1 MRKELQ
7 KKINFRQIHQHA
19 AWIILCGLTAAALA
33 ACQPQPAAPSSVP
46 TAAPATHTATSLPS
60 PTSTAS
66 QTPTTPPTITATPTV
81 VPLITETPSFAET
94 STAAPEVA
102 GATETTTAEAVIETP
117 LEPTLEAP
125 IDPLATLTAM
135 ALSDRPTKTPVIPT
149 ATKTNTPTTTP
160 TVTPTPTPPLADVR
174 ITRPGLFSKI
184 ISPYRMEANVAV
196 GEDGLVHINLIGEDA
211 RIITSQLLDY
221 KNYINRKIWIAP
233 WLEFNIAAAAET
245 ARLEVSV
252 FDKFNRPMYLT
263 SVDLILLS
271 VGRNVITPAVI
282 VQEPYLIRY
291 PYPDQTIQGG
301 TLWVSGLAR
310 PVNDSPVILEVFD
323 EQNQSIAISAI
334 SVPAPTGDLS
344 HTPFEVFIPYEVKA
358 ATPVR
363 LVIRQE
369 STGRIPG
376 TVALTSMTL
385 SLEP

>member
-1 MRKELQ
+1 MRKELL
-7 KKINFRQIHQHA
+7 KKFDFRQIHQYA
-19 AWIILCGLTAAALA
+19 AWIIICGLTAAALA
-33 ACQPQPAAPSSVP
+33 ACQPQPAAPTSAP
-46 TAAPATHTATSLPS
+46 TAAPATHTSTSLPS
-60 PTSTAS
+60 STSTPS
-66 QTPTTPPTITATPTV
+66 QTPTTPPTLTATPTA
-81 VPLITETPSFAET
+81 VPLTTDTPSIAET
-94 STAAPEVA
+94 STAGPEA
-102 GATETTTAEAVIETP
+102 ATTAETTTVEAALATP
-117 LEPTLEAP
+117 LEATPEAP

-135 ALSDRPTKTPVIPT
+135 ALGDRPTRTPTIPT

-184 ISPYRMEANVAV
+184 VSPYRMEANVAV
-196 GEDGLVHINLIGEDA
+196 GEDGLVPSNLIGEDA
-211 RIITSQLLDY
+211 RIITSQLLEY

-271 VGRNVITPAVI
+271 VGSNEITPAVI

-291 PYPDQTIQGG
+291 PFPDQTIQGG

-310 PVNDSPVILEVFD
+310 PVNDSPIILEVFN

-358 ATPVR
+358 VTPVR
-363 LVIRQE
+363 LVIRQD

-385 SLEP
+385 SLGP